1 MAIIGIIKLRIRP
14 VILVDEFF
22 NPMFLAANPRCYG
35 GPKLFTDRQTIRD
48 AEAWRPTPVAMVVQ
62 RAGDIIGSS
71 DLRIP

>member
-35 GPKLFTDRQTIRD
+35 GP
-48 AEAWRPTPVAMVVQ
+48 